1 MFPISLAASWQ
12 PAHKLELTAALATW
26 LTDSGS
32 LTEKLKGLSGQFN
45 VQLLQHTQGLAD
57 EHEYRALGVTPQPV
71 WIREV
76 LLLVNQQP
84 MVYARSILPVN
95 QPAHSELHPLQLGT
109 TPLGE
114 VLFSRSHIHPGPIE
128 IAQFPSCSAVAQ
140 LNQQLHGIAQ
150 PLWGRRR
157 VFPVTDSAIL
167 VSEVFLS
174 AAPCYA

>member
-1 MFPISLAASWQ
+1 MFPISLAAPWQ
-12 PAHKLELTAALATW
+12 PVHQLELSAAVATW

-32 LTEKLKGLSGQFN
+32 LTEKLKGLPGLFQ
-45 VQLLQHTQGLAD
+45 VQLLQHTEGFAD
-57 EHEYRALGVTPQPV
+57 DHEYRALQLAPQPV

-76 LLLVNQQP
+76 LLRVNQQA

-95 QPAHSELHPLQLGT
+95 QPTHSELHPLQLGT

-114 VLFSRSHIHPGPIE
+114 VLFSRPHIHPGPIE
-128 IAQFPSCSAVAQ
+128 IAQFPSSSAVAQ
-140 LNQQLHGIAQ
+140 LNQQLHGITQ

-157 VFPVTDSAIL
+157 VFPVTGSAIL